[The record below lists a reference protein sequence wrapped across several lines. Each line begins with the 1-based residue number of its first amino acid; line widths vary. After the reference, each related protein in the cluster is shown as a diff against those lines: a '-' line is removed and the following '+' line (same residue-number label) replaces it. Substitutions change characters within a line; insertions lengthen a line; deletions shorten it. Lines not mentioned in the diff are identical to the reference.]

1 MDFTSVILSTAYLPP
16 IQYFSKMLKY
26 KTVYIEKCETYSR
39 QTYRNRCE
47 IYTANGKLPLVIPVV
62 RPNGNRTKTT
72 DVRIDYSV
80 KWQREHWRALESA
93 YKNSAYYELIVDE
106 FAPFYQQQNIELLH
120 EFNERLLHTV
130 LEILGLPIDVRP
142 TEKFIKEY
150 PAGTADFRYTIHPKS
165 QHALKDEE
173 FTPKTYY
180 QVFSDRGGFIPNLSI
195 FDLLCNCGKESL
207 EKIL

>member
-16 IQYFSKMLKY
+16 VQYFSKMLKY
-26 KTVYIEKCETYSR
+26 KTIHIEKFETYSR

-93 YKNSAYYELIVDE
+93 YKNSAYYEFIVDE

-130 LEILGLPIDVRP
+130 LEILGLPIDIQP
-142 TEKFIKEY
+142 TDKFIKEY
-150 PAGTADFRYTIHPKS
+150 PADTADFRYTIHPKL
-165 QHALKDEE
+165 QHASEDEE
-173 FTPKTYY
+173 FNPKPYF